1 MITPILQRQ
10 MLQTAAI
17 EAAKA
22 AHEGNEEMQ
31 REVARRQFLDHRLA
45 EDQASVHQ
53 VSTSE
58 DIRLEKNPQERK
70 RGGAGKESKG
80 SAGEGSEEPPGE
92 EAGSAESHVNI
103 LA

>member
-1 MITPILQRQ
+1 VITPILQRQ
-10 MLQTAAI
+10 MLQTAAL
-17 EAAKA
+17 EAARA

-53 VSTSE
+53 VSTAE
-58 DIRLEKNPQERK
+58 NLRLEKNPQERK
-70 RGGAGKESKG
+70 RGGGGKG
-80 SAGEGSEEPPGE
+80 SQGPGRGGGEEPPEDG
-92 EAGSAESHVNI
+92 AGSAESHVNI